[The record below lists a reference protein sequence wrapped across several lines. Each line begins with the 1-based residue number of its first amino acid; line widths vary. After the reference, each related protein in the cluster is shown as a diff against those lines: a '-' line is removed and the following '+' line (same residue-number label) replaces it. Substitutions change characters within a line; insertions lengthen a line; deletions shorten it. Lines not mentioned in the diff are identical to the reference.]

1 MYAKWIE
8 IVCKTYSTFGQTFI
22 YILYIKLKEQW
33 QLNFIYKMFTDI
45 CWDVGY
51 ILYIFCIHFA
61 YINSDLQK
69 VCKIIIM
76 YIIFI
81 QNSYRIYIQ
90 IIVCKMDN
98 LFQQYFDP
106 FIVHFLVDHCMQ
118 LKIENQWLCTLR

>member
-1 MYAKWIE
+1 M
-8 IVCKTYSTFGQTFI
+8 
-22 YILYIKLKEQW
+22 
-33 QLNFIYKMFTDI
+33 
-45 CWDVGY
+45 WDT
-51 ILYIFCIHFA
+51 FCIYFA

-106 FIVHFLVDHCMQ
+106 FVVHFLVDHCMQ